1 MPVEFTVIVGSRID
15 TLKDEKWGR
24 FNLNFYTES
33 EKPMEMPSWS
43 LKRFSKKEKKIQQEK
58 KRYSRTLKDGTRMKN
73 DFTFFL
79 DNFLPSEAIE
89 IWQVNLF
96 QICHIV
102 FRELKVYVDTR
113 SHLKY

>member
-43 LKRFSKKEKKIQQEK
+43 LKRFSKKRKKDTARKKKIQQDFERWDQDEK
-58 KRYSRTLKDGTRMKN
+58 
-73 DFTFFL
+73 
-79 DNFLPSEAIE
+79 
-89 IWQVNLF
+89 
-96 QICHIV
+96 
-102 FRELKVYVDTR
+102 
-113 SHLKY
+113 